1 METFTPPRP
10 MVTSPDFTGEREA
23 ALADLASVIRNG
35 EIDPPLMPLVRAF
48 AGVPSCYTIQS
59 CYGHFVHSGQP
70 DIHNTK
76 RLPADAPPYRK
87 VVYRIA
93 YMAFCIEESRRGHLL
108 CQDLRAIARLDPDY
122 IQFGS
127 ADWFWERTANTYAIQ
142 ISPARFLTEDSCS
155 IHMDEAFILQ
165 EVRDNCFTELMRL
178 ARSHTPQ
185 GR

>member
-10 MVTSPDFTGEREA
+10 MVASPGFVREREA
-23 ALADLASVIRNG
+23 ALADLALVIRNG

-48 AGVPSCYTIQS
+48 AGVPTCYTIQS

-70 DIHNTK
+70 DIHNTR

-93 YMAFCIEESRRGHLL
+93 YMAFCIEDSRRGHLL
-108 CQDLRAIARLDPDY
+108 CQDLRSIARHDPDY

-127 ADWFWERTANTYAIQ
+127 ADWFWEQTVNTYAIQ
-142 ISPARFLTEDSCS
+142 VSPARFLTEDSCS
-155 IHMDEAFILQ
+155 IHMDEAFIIQ
-165 EVRDNCFTELMRL
+165 DVRDNCFIEMMRL
-178 ARSHTPQ
+178 ARNHTPQ

>member
-10 MVTSPDFTGEREA
+10 MVSSQEFTRDREA
-23 ALADLASVIRNG
+23 ALTDLASAISKG

-48 AGVPSCYTIQS
+48 AGVPCCYTIQS

-70 DIHNTK
+70 DTHNTK

-108 CQDLRAIARLDPDY
+108 CQDLRTIARRDPDY

-127 ADWFWERTANTYAIQ
+127 ADWFWENTGNTYAIQ
-142 ISPARFLTEDSCS
+142 VSPARFLTEDSCS

-165 EVRDNCFTELMRL
+165 EVRDLLFTELMRL
-178 ARSHTPQ
+178 ARTHTPT